1 MMNKGLNRP
10 IDLKAGKE
18 YDLKVIV
25 DDNILTI
32 YLDGTALNARVY
44 HKFGHT
50 LSVTVTNGTL
60 QLEQIE
66 FSNDY
71 RK

>member
-1 MMNKGLNRP
+1 MMNKGLSRP
-10 IDLKAGKE
+10 INLQAGKE
-18 YDLKVIV
+18 YDLKIIV
-25 DDNILTI
+25 DDNILSI

-44 HKFGHT
+44 HKFGHS
-50 LSVTVTNGTL
+50 LSMTVTNGAL
-60 QLEQIE
+60 HVEHIE